1 MEGVC
6 KEQRKHKATHLSGT
20 MRIRIQTISNLGIHI
35 SQSPELAPNEIE
47 INTLIR
53 AKAEPKVP
61 LKILWTIDSLDR
73 DDGPAVWYHFVR
85 EALAIGN
92 HKGAVN
98 KPELLQ
104 K

>member
-47 INTLIR
+47 INTL
-53 AKAEPKVP
+53 
-61 LKILWTIDSLDR
+61 
-73 DDGPAVWYHFVR
+73 
-85 EALAIGN
+85 
-92 HKGAVN
+92 KGFRMATRTVGVG
-98 KPELLQ
+98 
-104 K
+104 